1 MIIDIVM
8 PKMGESINEGTILE
22 WRKKIGDSVELDEIL
37 LEIGTDK
44 VDSEIPSSTSGILT
58 DILFEPNDIVE
69 VGTVIAKINTD
80 QKSKTVITDEKKIT
94 AISNNND
101 GEDDKHIIPS
111 KKEIDRPSNKFY
123 SPVVM
128 KIVAEKNIPIE
139 ELKKIPSSGKGGRVT
154 KKDILLF
161 LDKKQPNVKS
171 IKEPIESIEQASRPK
186 TIVNNTTEMTP
197 LEEEAPF
204 SGQVKEMSH
213 MRKVISKHMKKSIE
227 TSAHVYLMTEIDMT
241 HIVDY
246 IILKNKE
253 FHDREGFSLTYTPF
267 IVQAAIKA
275 IEEYPQMN
283 ASLSNE
289 TIHYHKNINI
299 GMAVS
304 TGEGLMVPSI
314 FNCEEKSFLG
324 ICRSVSSIAKRTREN
339 SISADELVG
348 STFSIT
354 NFGVFGVSMGTPIIN
369 QPNVGILGIGAIK
382 KRAAVVESLGGND
395 SIAIRSI
402 MVTTLGFDHRLIDGA
417 GGSLFLNSFQK
428 NIESMDLKGLL

>member
-1 MIIDIVM
+1 MIVDIVM

-44 VDSEIPSSTSGILT
+44 VDSEIPSSSSGIVT
-58 DILFEPNDIVE
+58 DILFKPNDVVE

-80 QKSKTVITDEKKIT
+80 QKNKILITNKKEST
-94 AISNNND
+94 AISNDTDEEKNEYIIHNK
-101 GEDDKHIIPS
+101 EKLDK
-111 KKEIDRPSNKFY
+111 PSNKFY

-128 KIVAEKNIPIE
+128 KIVAEKNISIE
-139 ELKKIPSSGKGGRVT
+139 ELKSVPSSGRGGRVT
-154 KKDILLF
+154 KKDILLY
-161 LDKKQPNVKS
+161 LDKKQPDFKS
-171 IKEPIESIEQASRPK
+171 IKEPIVKIDKVSSPEID
-186 TIVNNTTEMTP
+186 VNKIMNTGSQNEGISN
-197 LEEEAPF
+197 

-213 MRKVISKHMKKSIE
+213 MRKLISKHMKKSIE

-241 HIVDY
+241 HIVEY
-246 IILKNKE
+246 IKLKDKE
-253 FHDREGFSLTYTPF
+253 FHDKERFNLTYTPF
-267 IVQAAIKA
+267 IVQATIKA
-275 IEEYPQMN
+275 LEEHPQMN
-283 ASLSNE
+283 TSLSKD

-304 TGEGLMVPSI
+304 TDGGLMVPSI
-314 FNCEEKSFLG
+314 LNCEEKSFLG
-324 ICRSVSSIAKRTREN
+324 ICRSVNSIAKRTREN

-354 NFGVFGVSMGTPIIN
+354 NFGVFGISMGTPIIN

-382 KRAAVVESLGGND
+382 KRAVVVESGGND

-402 MVTTLGFDHRLIDGA
+402 MVATLGFDHRLIDGS
-417 GGSLFLNSFQK
+417 GGSLFLNSFQN